1 MKNFYSL
8 LFLCL
13 SASLLNA
20 QQPFTRV
27 YTVLNTKCQNS
38 SCHSSTAIDGS
49 QALRFTGTETAVW
62 NAIYNVAPANA
73 SSLAKH
79 EKLVKSQHP
88 YSSFLL
94 RKIAG
99 ASFDTDL

>member
-13 SASLLNA
+13 LAASLNA

-27 YTVLNTKCQNS
+27 YTILSTKCQS
-38 SCHSSTAIDGS
+38 SACHSAGATDGS
-49 QALRFTGTETAVW
+49 QALRFDGGTEPAVW

-73 SSLAKH
+73 SSVAKN
-79 EKLVKSQHP
+79 EKLVKS
-88 YSSFLL
+88 
-94 RKIAG
+94 
-99 ASFDTDL
+99 DV